1 MFKPHCKTRTLEE
14 LHSIA
19 EWETEVQKGRRKA
32 ILKLQNPAILIQ
44 KFGGNRRERSE
55 ESQKFLFQS
64 HCGLIERVN
73 DCKNSEHVM
82 LSSSVF
88 LLKAQ
93 CKKWG
98 DQALR
103 HMPGK
108 ASKNEIPPLCRL
120 GQENCIPLF
129 YYYYYYYF
137 CLER

>member
-88 LLKAQ
+88 ATGTMQKVRRSGFETHAWQ
-93 CKKWG
+93 
-98 DQALR
+98 
-103 HMPGK
+103 
-108 ASKNEIPPLCRL
+108 SENEVPPLCRL